1 MTTKSDLFS
10 NLQVKKLARRSRN
23 STLLGYGSVVVGQI
37 AEVRF
42 TIRKKKTSSDLCI
55 NWPAHRAGNGKFYTD
70 VKFQSL
76 DLKDELEDAILDAF
90 DEAIE
95 PEPTNEETET
105 KE

>member
-1 MTTKSDLFS
+1 MTTDLFS
-10 NLQVKKLARRSRN
+10 NLQVKKLVRRSRN

-42 TIRKKKTSSDLCI
+42 TIRRKKTSSDLCI
-55 NWPAHRAGNGKFYTD
+55 NWPSHRAGNGKYYTD
-70 VKFQSL
+70 IKFQSL

-95 PEPTNEETET
+95 PEPISEETEAA
-105 KE
+105 E